1 MIRACRQLGITAVA
15 VHSEADAGAY
25 HVRLADEAVAL
36 SGRTAG
42 ESYLDHA
49 QLVAAIRSSGAQAVH
64 PGYGF
69 LSEDAAF
76 ARAVAE
82 AGAVFV
88 GPPPSAIEMMGDKLS
103 ARLAAEKAEV
113 GVVPGTT
120 VALTDAA
127 EVVRF
132 GDEFGWP
139 VAIKAA
145 FGGGGRGMRVVPS
158 ADQAASALESA
169 QNEALKG
176 FGRSECYVER
186 YLTWPRHIESP

>member
-1 MIRACRQLGITAVA
+1 VHRLRRLLRRARPGHGPRPRGDDAPPVRRVEGGLARPRPADPARPPPLRRARRLVRGRPRRPGPADRRPPA
-15 VHSEADAGAY
+15 RRRRPGGGEADPGAY

-88 GPPPSAIEMMGDKLS
+88 GPPPSAIEMMGDK
-103 ARLAAEKAEV
+103 
-113 GVVPGTT
+113 
-120 VALTDAA
+120 
-127 EVVRF
+127 
-132 GDEFGWP
+132 
-139 VAIKAA
+139 
-145 FGGGGRGMRVVPS
+145 
-158 ADQAASALESA
+158 
-169 QNEALKG
+169 
-176 FGRSECYVER
+176 
-186 YLTWPRHIESP
+186 